1 MTRSLQGF
9 GLGLRPAHYQALLS
23 TGGPGG
29 ETAAGRCA
37 PDWLEIVSEN
47 FLVEGG
53 RPLAMLDRFAERW
66 PLAMHGV
73 ALDIGGTDPLDMDY
87 LRALAGL
94 ARRAKPVL
102 VSDHLCW
109 TRHRGVQMHDLLPLP
124 QTDECV
130 RHVAARVRQVQDA
143 LGTRIALENVSSYLR
158 FAGDELDEA
167 AFLSAIVAES
177 GCALLL
183 DVNNVYVNAHNH
195 DFDAFACLDAL
206 PRDAVAQIHLA
217 GHAGDALGSGLLI
230 DTHDAPVCEGVWAL
244 YAHARRRFGDVPA
257 MIERDDHIPP
267 LDEALD
273 ELQRARDIA
282 ATNDLE
288 RAA

>member
-1 MTRSLQGF
+1 MTRSLHGF
-9 GLGLRPAHYQALLS
+9 GLGLRPQHYPALLAG
-23 TGGPGG
+23 TD
-29 ETAAGRCA
+29 AAV
-37 PDWLEIVSEN
+37 DWLEIVSEN
-47 FLVEGG
+47 FLVDGG

-73 ALDIGGTDPLDMDY
+73 ALNIGGSDPLDRGY
-87 LRALAGL
+87 LRALATL
-94 ARRAKPVL
+94 AKRARPAI
-102 VSDHLCW
+102 VSDHVCW
-109 TRHRGVQMHDLLPLP
+109 SRHNGVQMHDLLPLP
-124 QTDECV
+124 QTGENV

-143 LGTRIALENVSSYLR
+143 LGMRIALENISSYLR
-158 FAGDELDEA
+158 FAGDELGEA

-183 DVNNVYVNAHNH
+183 DVNNVFVNAHNH
-195 DFDAFACLDAL
+195 GFDARAFLDAL

-217 GHAGDALGSGLLI
+217 GHCIDALGSGLLI

-244 YAHARRRFGDVPA
+244 YAHALRRFGAVPS

-267 LDEALD
+267 LADLLAELD
-273 ELQRARDIA
+273 RARGIA
-282 ATNDLE
+282 ADAWLE

>member
-1 MTRSLQGF
+1 MNHTLTGF
-9 GLGLRPAHYQALLS
+9 GLGLRPQHYAALLNARDDAVDS
-23 TGGPGG
+23 P
-29 ETAAGRCA
+29 A

-47 FLVEGG
+47 FLVDGG

-73 ALDIGGTDPLDMDY
+73 GLNIGGSDPLDRDY
-87 LRALAGL
+87 LRALSRL
-94 ARRAKPVL
+94 AKRAKPAI

-124 QTDECV
+124 QTEAVV
-130 RHVAARVRQVQDA
+130 RHVAARLGEAQDA

-158 FAGDELDEA
+158 FAGDAMDEA

-195 DFDAFACLDAL
+195 GFDAFAFIDAL
-206 PRDAVAQIHLA
+206 PSDRVAQIHLA
-217 GHAGDALGSGLLI
+217 GHSVDALGSGLLI

-244 YAHARRRFGDVPA
+244 YAHALRRFGAVPS

-267 LDEALD
+267 LAESLAELAIARGVAADAL
-273 ELQRARDIA
+273 
-282 ATNDLE
+282 LE

>member
-1 MTRSLQGF
+1 MNHTLTGF
-9 GLGLRPAHYQALLS
+9 GLGLRPQHYAALLNARDDAVDS
-23 TGGPGG
+23 P
-29 ETAAGRCA
+29 A

-47 FLVEGG
+47 FLVDGG

-73 ALDIGGTDPLDMDY
+73 GLNIGGSDPLDRDY
-87 LRALAGL
+87 LRALSRL
-94 ARRAKPVL
+94 AKRVKPAI

-124 QTDECV
+124 QTEAVV
-130 RHVAARVRQVQDA
+130 RHVAARLGEAQDA

-158 FAGDELDEA
+158 FAGDAMDEA

-195 DFDAFACLDAL
+195 GFDAFAFIDAL
-206 PRDAVAQIHLA
+206 PSDRVAQIHLA
-217 GHAGDALGSGLLI
+217 GHSVDALGSGLLI

-244 YAHARRRFGDVPA
+244 YAHALRRFGAVPS

-267 LDEALD
+267 LGESLAELAIARGVAADAL
-273 ELQRARDIA
+273 
-282 ATNDLE
+282 LE